1 MQILIFNEPEGKL
14 TTILQISWDPREAM
28 GLGRK
33 QDKVTSKRRGE
44 GGRSMKMERD
54 TVRAAEGA
62 TCQSPQKVGERWKG
76 GGEGEDGLETGKV
89 EAARMRLWRFWAL
102 VSLSVKWSPKLWADW
117 EELMRESV
125 SSA

>member
-14 TTILQISWDPREAM
+14 TTILQISWDPREAL

-44 GGRSMKMERD
+44 GGRRMKMERD
-54 TVRAAEGA
+54 SSGCRGGNLSVTPESGR
-62 TCQSPQKVGERWKG
+62 KMERWRR
-76 GGEGEDGLETGKV
+76 GEDGLETGKV
-89 EAARMRLWRFWAL
+89 EAARMRLWHFWAL

-117 EELMRESV
+117 EELMRESM